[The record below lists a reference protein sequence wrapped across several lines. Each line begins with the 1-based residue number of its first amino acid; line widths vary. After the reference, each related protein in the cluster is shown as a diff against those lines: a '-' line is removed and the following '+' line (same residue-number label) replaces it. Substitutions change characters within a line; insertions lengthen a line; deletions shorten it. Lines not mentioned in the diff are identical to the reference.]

1 MKRYIMPNSQTYIKI
16 YCYVLSKKKRCH
28 KSLKHILFDYRET
41 LSIHRKTISE
51 PLKLLHQ
58 HLFLSKQTTLP
69 HFITFNIYEVLT
81 KIWREWMLNTQ
92 CTLLSTI
99 SNEDIKVRASSNF
112 FPTFNKFYF
121 HVSLLRINV
130 YFSLFFSITCAYG
143 GCNG

>member
-1 MKRYIMPNSQTYIKI
+1 M
-16 YCYVLSKKKRCH
+16 
-28 KSLKHILFDYRET
+28 KHILFDYRET

-112 FPTFNKFYF
+112 FPTFNKFFLIYMYHYLELMFIFHYF
-121 HVSLLRINV
+121 SVSLVQMAVATDKMFRVIYPIVYLIFVCSYFLNYIN
-130 YFSLFFSITCAYG
+130 
-143 GCNG
+143 